1 MDFVVRSEYRLMNSV
16 FFVIF
21 VIFVGFVARAVML
34 RTGHELDFTLRG
46 ERPLMTTLCLLCG
59 DS

>member
-34 RTGHELDFTLRG
+34 ITVHELDFHAMG
-46 ERPLMTTLCLLCG
+46 
-59 DS
+59 